1 MLLPSIDF
9 GNHPAYAALARE
21 ISSDERAAT
30 VNQYAGNLAQAR
42 KTLAPFQ
49 KVWQSPDRQ
58 PAPNASP
65 IFEGLVRDGIVG
77 LTPPTALRALSD
89 EVSAPYIARLRA
101 QIASSTQEVA
111 NAAQI
116 RLEYNEL
123 LRSDVGSLV
132 KKIIGY
138 FELMPIVSAY
148 LGMEKIA
155 VQVVHFKITDNGI
168 SRGQGNLDVFQDPD
182 MPDPATR
189 YFHVDGPPCDLK
201 LILYLSDVLDISQGP
216 FSYVVGSHAAPYISL
231 EEFAVRVATQAFC
244 STATVG
250 HNRGAE
256 GRRKLMCIPEMYRQ
270 RIDFG
275 SDLLDDSPVA
285 RDLLA
290 RERVFYSNAAEM
302 LLFDSKGVH
311 RGAMVTRGTR
321 LVMQVTLQGLV

>member
-1 MLLPSIDF
+1 VLLPSIDF
-9 GNHPAYAALARE
+9 GNHPAYAGLACD
-21 ISSDERAAT
+21 ISSDERAAA

-42 KTLAPFQ
+42 KGLAPFQ
-49 KVWQSPDRQ
+49 KVWQSPGRR
-58 PAPNASP
+58 PTPNASP

-77 LTPPTALRALSD
+77 LTPPNALRALSD

-101 QIASSTQEVA
+101 QIAASTQEVA

-116 RLEYNEL
+116 RLDYNEL

-132 KKIIGY
+132 KQILGG

-148 LGMEKIA
+148 LGMEKVA
-155 VQVVHFKITDNGI
+155 VKAVHFKITDNRV
-168 SRGQGNLDVFQDPD
+168 SRGRGTLDVFQDPD
-182 MPDPATR
+182 VPDPATR
-189 YFHVDGPPCDLK
+189 YFHVDAPPCDLK

-231 EEFAVRVATQAFC
+231 EEFAVRAATQAF
-244 STATVG
+244 VG
-250 HNRGAE
+250 KGRGAE